1 MNRYVLKVNEAS
13 FVTAIN
19 WIIITIP
26 VITTGHFEDVLILE
40 ETYLN
45 EAIGH
50 NGYDKSTTRKELIK
64 THYPTVQFEKVKIV
78 LDK

>member
-1 MNRYVLKVNEAS
+1 MKRYVLKVNETT

-26 VITTGHFEDVLILE
+26 VITTGPFEDVLVLE
-40 ETYLN
+40 ESYLN
-45 EAIGH
+45 EPIGH
-50 NGYDKSTTRKELIK
+50 NRYDKSTTRKELIK
-64 THYPTVQFEKVKIV
+64 THYPTIQFEKVKIV